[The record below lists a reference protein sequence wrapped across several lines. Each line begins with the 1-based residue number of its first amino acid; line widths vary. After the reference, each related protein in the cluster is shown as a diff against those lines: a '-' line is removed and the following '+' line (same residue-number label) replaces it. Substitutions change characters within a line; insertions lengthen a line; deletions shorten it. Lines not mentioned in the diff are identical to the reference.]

1 MWWTSAWGVL
11 LVVLLLLSH
20 GEPVCE
26 GPLILAVD
34 ESFPP
39 QCDDPTAALP
49 SIGGV
54 LYLIGFVP
62 TMALAALRHRREQ
75 AVDHQA

>member
-1 MWWTSAWGVL
+1 M
-11 LVVLLLLSH
+11 
-20 GEPVCE
+20 EP
-26 GPLILAVD
+26 PLILSVD

-49 SIGGV
+49 LVGGV

-62 TMALAALRHRREQ
+62 TMLLAAFLHGRDRAIGDE
-75 AVDHQA
+75 